1 MYMYKHILD
10 TAIVYLYLLRQEES
24 NFSFYL
30 LHIYIEYENR
40 FQCDHRRFVSIK
52 CFFFTY
58 PISCVVFTS
67 LLSPFRAKS
76 RTIRLIQPVVNFH
89 HPM

>member
-10 TAIVYLYLLRQEES
+10 TAIVYLYLLRQEKS

-40 FQCDHRRFVSIK
+40 FQCNHRRFVSIN
-52 CFFFTY
+52 FFY
-58 PISCVVFTS
+58 IS
-67 LLSPFRAKS
+67 
-76 RTIRLIQPVVNFH
+76 
-89 HPM
+89 